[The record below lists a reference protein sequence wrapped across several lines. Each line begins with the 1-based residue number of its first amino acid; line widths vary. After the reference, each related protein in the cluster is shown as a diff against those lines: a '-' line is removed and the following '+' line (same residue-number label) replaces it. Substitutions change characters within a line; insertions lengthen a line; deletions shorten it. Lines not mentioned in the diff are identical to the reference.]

1 MKVGLFTDTYH
12 PSVNG
17 IVYVIDITKKHLVE
31 LGHEVFIFCPGGIR
45 SKNEDE
51 HIIHFPSVK
60 GAFYDDNNLSLF
72 FPPRVLRQIKA
83 LELDVIHFF
92 TPGQVGLMAVY
103 AANKYHIPIVAQHS
117 TDVYEYVEH
126 YPAVLPGL
134 LMLAP
139 LLPLTFRFRGKDARQ
154 LLKLYV
160 PRRGVN
166 KWNRDII
173 EALISMVFSR
183 CDAVIAL
190 SRKSQ
195 KQLKKWNKTTSYHFP
210 ITLMPTGINA
220 LPRTTQR
227 ELDEFRTEWNIDP
240 RDELITYVGR
250 LGAEKNLA
258 ILIPAIEKIIEKRP
272 RARLLYV
279 GDFEY
284 RAELERLSR
293 DSVASARI
301 TFTGALPRHE
311 LNKVYSNTSVFVF
324 PSMTDTQGLVLHEA
338 AHAGC
343 PLVIVD
349 AEVSEVLEPGKN
361 GHKAR
366 NSAGDIAKQV
376 VHILSRPKLREK
388 YSLHSK
394 RRAQQ
399 FTERVQVNKLVKLY
413 QDIIKAHQPKPARK
427 GILGWARSKLVTRK
441 SP

>member
-1 MKVGLFTDTYH
+1 MKIGLFTDTYH

-17 IVYVIDITKKHLVE
+17 IVYVIDITKKHLEE

-139 LLPLTFRFRGKDARQ
+139 LLPLTFRFHGKDAKQ
-154 LLKLYV
+154 LLRLYM

-195 KQLKKWNKTTSYHFP
+195 KQLKQWNKTTSYHFP

-220 LPRTTQR
+220 LPRVTQR
-227 ELDEFRTEWNIDP
+227 ELDEFRAQYDIDP

-258 ILIPAIEKIIEKRP
+258 ILIPTIEKIVEKRP

-284 RAELERLSR
+284 RAELERLTR
-293 DSVASARI
+293 DSSVSGRI
-301 TFTGALPRHE
+301 TFTGALPRNE
-311 LNKVYSNTSVFVF
+311 LNKVYSNTGVFIF

-343 PLVIVD
+343 PLVIID
-349 AEVSEVLEPGKN
+349 AEVSEVLEPSKN
-361 GHKAR
+361 GLKAR
-366 NSAGDIAKQV
+366 NSATDIAKQTI
-376 VHILSRPKLREK
+376 HILSRPKLREK
-388 YSLHSK
+388 YSTHSK
-394 RRAQQ
+394 KRAQQ

-413 QDIIKAHQPKPARK
+413 KDIIEAHQPKPARK
-427 GILGWARSKLVTRK
+427 GVLGWVRAKL
-441 SP
+441 SS

>member
-1 MKVGLFTDTYH
+1 MRIGLFTDTYH

-17 IVYVIDITKKHLVE
+17 IVYVIDITKKHLE
-31 LGHEVFIFCPGGIR
+31 DMGHEVYVFCPGGLR
-45 SKNEDE
+45 GNNEDD
-51 HIIHFPSVK
+51 HIIRFPSVK
-60 GAFYDDNNLSLF
+60 GAFYDDYNLSLF
-72 FPPRVLRQIKA
+72 LPPRVLRQIKS

-103 AANKYHIPIVAQHS
+103 AANKYHIPVVAQHS

-134 LMLAP
+134 LMLAA
-139 LLPLTFRFRGKDARQ
+139 LLPLTFRFDGKDAKQ
-154 LLKLYV
+154 LLSLYR

-173 EALISMVFSR
+173 EALMSMVFSR
-183 CDAVIAL
+183 CDSVIAL

-195 KQLKKWNKTTSYHFP
+195 KQLKKWNKSTSYHFP

-220 LPRTTQR
+220 LPRVSER
-227 ELDEFRTEWNIDP
+227 ELAAFRTQWQIDP

-258 ILIPAIEKIIEKRP
+258 LLIPTIEKVLEKHP

-284 RAELERLSR
+284 RQELERLAQ
-293 DSVASARI
+293 DSSAHERI
-301 TFTGALPRHE
+301 SFTGALPRDE
-311 LNKVYSNTSVFVF
+311 LNTVYGNTSVFVF
-324 PSMTDTQGLVLHEA
+324 PSQTDTQGLVLHEA

-343 PLVIVD
+343 PLVIID
-349 AEVSEVLEPGKN
+349 AEVTEVLEPGKN
-361 GHKAR
+361 GLKAR
-366 NSAGDIAKQV
+366 NSANDMAKQI

-388 YSLHSK
+388 YGAHSK
-394 RRAQQ
+394 KRAQQ
-399 FTERVQVNKLVKLY
+399 FTERVQVNKLVALY
-413 QDIIKAHQPKPARK
+413 EDIITARRNRPARQ
-427 GILGWARSKLVTRK
+427 GIKTWLMSKLGGGIQG
-441 SP
+441 